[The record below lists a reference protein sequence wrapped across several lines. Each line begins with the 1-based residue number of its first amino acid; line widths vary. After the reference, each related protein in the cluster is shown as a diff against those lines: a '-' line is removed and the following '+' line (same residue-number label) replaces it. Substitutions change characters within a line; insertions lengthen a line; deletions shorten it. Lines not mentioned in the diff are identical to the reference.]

1 MKQLGLSSTEVG
13 LIYGVMPFV
22 AFLFRPLFGALA
34 DKTRQHRLVLMGCI
48 LLTGISYCFLLVT
61 PAQTPPGHMQHKM
74 AVRTQIQCN
83 PIDSYVVDCAATKK
97 DTGIQ
102 TRHQCQQSLGTFS
115 AEQVTENS
123 SDITCSAMCAVT
135 IAPMNLYACFT
146 EDVTPSNEE
155 ICLDKWNSTGTG
167 MNLEFFIND
176 LSAVVRN
183 EVIKGVGYNGINCE
197 QYDLK
202 NVSYNGHDFW
212 QFTCNAEAVFDC
224 DITCNETLH
233 KSCISM
239 AATEYNKTFWVF
251 FVIFFVCNVFFSPV
265 LSIVDAIAYDML
277 GDKRGRW
284 GRQRLWGTVGFTLFA
299 ITSTFI
305 MDSISKSKETVD
317 YTVSFYIF
325 LFLCTFST
333 IVTYFLK
340 FSEVKCG
347 RQMCQNMVSLLKY
360 PKVVTFLLLIT
371 CFGIMNAVIE
381 AFLFW
386 YLQDLG
392 STQIVLGLC
401 VFMNCMP
408 EIVMLLFS
416 GKIIKK
422 IGHVP
427 CFYLTAL
434 CYAARFFYYSFMT
447 NAWYVLLIEPLHC
460 VTFGLMYAAASSY
473 ASIIAPE
480 GMSATVQGLVGGLQF
495 GFGMYF

>member
-1 MKQLGLSSTEVG
+1 
-13 LIYGVMPFV
+13 
-22 AFLFRPLFGALA
+22 
-34 DKTRQHRLVLMGCI
+34 
-48 LLTGISYCFLLVT
+48 
-61 PAQTPPGHMQHKM
+61 
-74 AVRTQIQCN
+74 
-83 PIDSYVVDCAATKK
+83 
-97 DTGIQ
+97 
-102 TRHQCQQSLGTFS
+102 
-115 AEQVTENS
+115 
-123 SDITCSAMCAVT
+123 
-135 IAPMNLYACFT
+135 
-146 EDVTPSNEE
+146 
-155 ICLDKWNSTGTG
+155 
-167 MNLEFFIND
+167 
-176 LSAVVRN
+176 
-183 EVIKGVGYNGINCE
+183 
-197 QYDLK
+197 
-202 NVSYNGHDFW
+202 
-212 QFTCNAEAVFDC
+212 
-224 DITCNETLH
+224 
-233 KSCISM
+233 M